1 MVVRIPSFI
10 KTYIFEFANI
20 KVHRG
25 QFVSKLDLRQYD
37 AIKTLVAM
45 QANLMMRTCECDDFR
60 LVAAIR
66 KMTHI
71 TILSCV
77 VVYKKEGK
85 SVVTRKYGS
94 RGNVHRAIV
103 T

>member
-1 MVVRIPSFI
+1 MVVRIPSI
-10 KTYIFEFANI
+10 IQTYIFEFANI
-20 KVHRG
+20 YVCGDRY
-25 QFVSKLDLRQYD
+25 VSKLDLRRYD

-45 QANLMMRTCECDDFR
+45 QANLIMRSCECEEFR

-77 VVYKKEGK
+77 VLYVQEGRT
-85 SVVTRKYGS
+85 VVTTKYGS
-94 RGNVHRAIV
+94 R